1 MSRRF
6 PTSTLR
12 ALLCGAALL
21 GGMAALGAS
30 PAVAQIAPSTSS
42 GRTLDL
48 PANSPFR
55 DPDTIYLEADEL
67 INDEAGGVLTAIGE
81 VDGRYQD
88 RSLRAD
94 RVDYNINT
102 GSVLATGNVVL
113 IDAAG
118 DVQYADKL
126 ELSDELQ
133 AGTAANFTARLAS
146 GATTAAR
153 FVTRSESG
161 EIELF
166 NATYTACP
174 LCTADGD
181 EKTPTWRLR
190 ARKVRQDEDTRTI
203 RYNDAVFELFG
214 VPVFYTPY
222 LAHPDPSEDRA
233 SGLLTPGFSNSG
245 ARGLTLKLPYYWAID
260 DYTEATITPHLFSK
274 VNPILELQGRRLFAT
289 GEIVMDGSIGYDAIF
304 DRDGR
309 RLDDPALFRNPD
321 NVADGPGAIGHL
333 FVDGYFRP
341 TEALSYGYTVQTQSD
356 DTLLQRYSLAQD
368 FRTNGLLIGERRTN
382 TSQAFIAAQ
391 GRDYRVSASAAT
403 YQRLFERYTAI
414 EDSDLIRFSPDN
426 DDVLPTIL
434 PQIKADLVKTDPLLG
449 GLFSLSGEA
458 SYLTRDEGAD
468 YGRSSVSADYQKTW
482 ITPLGFEVKPFAWG
496 RFDAYDIEPDDSR
509 SNLPDEG
516 LDSLSFSRTLGQ
528 AGVEIRYPF
537 ISRRAG
543 SDTTLLFEPRVLATH
558 SFGNPKL
565 DEFRDPVTDAFLFE
579 DGQSPELDPSLLF
592 ERNKADGFDFF
603 QTGTRI
609 DVGANFTAR
618 SSVLGRD
625 SEFSLFGGRSFAS
638 DADERFT
645 LGSGLFD
652 DSSEYVGEL
661 GLTFGNTLESNTR
674 IRYNDDLSRFTRI
687 ESRLTARSRYVDLSG
702 AYFNLNDAAPDPLTP
717 IGAPTQ
723 EVTGRIRLKP
733 TRRLSLTYSA
743 VRDIDRNV
751 TRRQTGS
758 IGYRDDCSL
767 LELYWATRE
776 FDNDLIRND
785 TNVGVRFT
793 LLTLGSFN

>member
-1 MSRRF
+1 MSRRL
-6 PTSTLR
+6 PSYTTTAGALR
-12 ALLCGAALL
+12 ALLCSAALL
-21 GGMAALGAS
+21 WATPAL
-30 PAVAQIAPSTSS
+30 AQIAPSTNS

-48 PANSPFR
+48 APDSPFQ

-67 INDEAGGVLTAIGE
+67 INDEGGGVLTAIGE
-81 VDGRYQD
+81 VEGRYQD

-94 RVDYNINT
+94 RVDYNLGT

-153 FVTRSESG
+153 FVTRSETG

-174 LCTADGD
+174 LCDSKGD
-181 EKTPTWRLR
+181 DKTPTWRLR
-190 ARKVRQDEDTRTI
+190 ARKVRQDEGTRTI

-214 VPVFYTPY
+214 VPIFYTPY

-233 SGLLTPGFSNSG
+233 SGLLTPGFGTSG

-260 DYTEATITPHLFSK
+260 DYTEATITPHLFTK
-274 VNPILELQGRRLFAT
+274 VNPLLELQGRRKFAT
-289 GEIVMDGSIGYDAIF
+289 GEIVMDGSITYDTVF
-304 DRDGR
+304 DRNGR
-309 RLDDPALFRNPD
+309 RLDDPDLFLNPD
-321 NVADGPGAIGHL
+321 NVADEPGVIGHL
-333 FVDGYFRP
+333 FVDGYFKP
-341 TEALSYGYTVQTQSD
+341 SKVISYGYTLQTQSD

-391 GRDYRVSASAAT
+391 GRDYRVSATAAS
-403 YQRLFERYTAI
+403 YQRLFSRYLTD
-414 EDSDLIRFSPDN
+414 EDTELVRFIGDN

-434 PQIKADLVKTDPLLG
+434 PQLKADIVKTDPVLG
-449 GLFSLSGEA
+449 GLFSVSGEA
-458 SYLTRDEGAD
+458 SYLTRQEGAD
-468 YGRSSVSADYQKTW
+468 YGRSSLAADYQKTW
-482 ITPLGFEVKPFAWG
+482 VTPLGFEVKPFVWG
-496 RFDAYDIEPDDSR
+496 RFDAYDIDPDDSR
-509 SNLPDEG
+509 DGLPDGG
-516 LDSLSFSRTLGQ
+516 LDTLSFSRTVGQ
-528 AGVEIRYPF
+528 GGVDIRYPF
-537 ISRRAG
+537 ISRQAG

-558 SFGNPKL
+558 SFGDPKL
-565 DEFRDPVTDAFLFE
+565 DEFRDPITDAFLFE

-603 QTGTRI
+603 QTGSRV
-609 DVGANFTAR
+609 DVGANFIAR
-618 SSVLGRD
+618 STVLGRP
-625 SEFSLFGGRSFAS
+625 SELSLFGGQSFAS
-638 DADERFT
+638 NTDNDFT

-652 DSSEYVGEL
+652 DSSEYIGEVGL
-661 GLTFGNTLESNTR
+661 KFGRNLRSTTR
-674 IRYNDDLSRFTRI
+674 LRYNDELSRFTRI
-687 ESRLTARSRYVDLSG
+687 ESRLQAKSKYVDVSG
-702 AYFNLNDAAPDPLTP
+702 SYYKLNDASENAFDVIGTP
-717 IGAPTQ
+717 TEEISGGITFRPTD
-723 EVTGRIRLKP
+723 
-733 TRRLSLTYSA
+733 RLSLTYRA
-743 VRDIDRNV
+743 VHDIDANT

-767 LELYWATRE
+767 LELYFSTQD

-785 TNVGVRFT
+785 TNIGVRFT